1 MSNWNRYAQV
11 WVVLE
16 KMGAAYG
23 QGKGMTESAL
33 IKIKIN
39 EQGLEMA
46 ITEILHF
53 IGIPAHIRGHRYMRE
68 AILMAVNDPNAAGL
82 VTKYIYPDIAKKYGT
97 SSSKVERAMRHALE
111 VAWER
116 GWGSSLKELIFPAKD
131 IKPKNSEF
139 IASLAKWINIHRNGD
154 FDCADVDTRACD
166 DPPDDG
172 I

>member
-1 MSNWNRYAQV
+1 
-11 WVVLE
+11 
-16 KMGAAYG
+16 
-23 QGKGMTESAL
+23 MTESAL
-33 IKIKIN
+33 IKTKIN
-39 EQGLEMA
+39 ELGLEMA

-68 AILMAVNDPNAAGL
+68 AILMAVNDPNAAAL

-111 VAWER
+111 IAWER
-116 GWGSSLKELIFPAKD
+116 GLGSSIVELIFPERD

-139 IASLAKWINIHRNGD
+139 IASLARWINVTRNSD
-154 FDCADVDTRACD
+154 FDFLEGDTPPSG
-166 DPPDDG
+166 DPLDAE